1 MKLNELFKET
11 TESGSALTTT
21 DNFDII
27 PVKFGEVQR
36 KLIGKKLTKEW
47 KPKKKKKKK
56 KRKKVD
62 INWGPDAYAPYAG
75 E

>member
-27 PVKFGEVQR
+27 PKTLGITR
-36 KLIGKKLTKEW
+36 KNPLTRRFDKKSI
-47 KPKKKKKKK
+47 KKKKKK

>member
-27 PVKFGEVQR
+27 PKTLGITR
-36 KLIGKKLTKEW
+36 KNPLTRRFDKKVSKRRR
-47 KPKKKKKKK
+47 
-56 KRKKVD
+56 KRKEKKW
-62 INWGPDAYAPYAG
+62 I
-75 E
+75 